1 MRRKEAHPY
10 EWVDS
15 YEKWKHPSLPE
26 RKCFYSSLRDGK
38 RDDNHGHISNEQ
50 YLHLQNVW
58 DIFNFNTFEDFHDH
72 HLKKH
77 VSLLLADVFQK
88 FISTYLKYYGLD
100 HCHYFSGP
108 VLSWDVM
115 LKMIK
120 IKSEKIN
127 YPDKYM
133 FFEQGMRGGVIYI
146 NKRYLANNKYCP
158 DYDNKNLKILLFIL
172 TWVIYMDM
180 QWVNITICW
189 F

>member
-77 VSLLLADVFQK
+77 VLLLADVFQK
-88 FISTYLKYYGLD
+88 FISTCLKYYGLD
-100 HCHYFSGP
+100 HCHYFSGSG
-108 VLSWDVM
+108 LSWNVM

-120 IKSEKIN
+120 IKSEKISD
-127 YPDKYM
+127 PDKYM
-133 FFEQGMRGGVIYI
+133 FFEQGMRGGVSYI
-146 NKRYLANNKYCP
+146 NKRYSEAS
-158 DYDNKNLKILLFIL
+158 KNVNILYL
-172 TWVIYMDM
+172 DM
-180 QWVNITICW
+180 QWGNIYHMLILNGLKIYKW
-189 F
+189 N